1 VTLPLSVFHPRSK
14 KLKSK
19 SGDVK
24 YLHAT
29 KYDMKGKSAPFPY
42 SSGEDLLWLV
52 QRANPEIQMQDL
64 VFENYSRHQGTVA
77 FELSYYEEAKKIHE
91 QLDMVRLNEKLSVLI
106 LLRFSLTL
114 RASTDT
120 RTM

>member
-1 VTLPLSVFHPRSK
+1 
-14 KLKSK
+14 
-19 SGDVK
+19 
-24 YLHAT
+24 
-29 KYDMKGKSAPFPY
+29 MKGKSAPFPY